1 MQINRS
7 FNGYGEIDA
16 TENSSGFS
24 YNLTRN
30 NSGRITAKLEQVE
43 GMSNQFAY
51 SYDNIGRLLTPSAKM
66 VHLSKSTATTT
77 TATAPTR

>member
-1 MQINRS
+1 MLQLDRHVLRRLRQGTITRNAASGLPEQVSDGSMQINRS

-30 NSGRITAKLEQVE
+30 
-43 GMSNQFAY
+43 
-51 SYDNIGRLLTPSAKM
+51 
-66 VHLSKSTATTT
+66 
-77 TATAPTR
+77 